1 MLGRLGRLRNWAP
14 LIFLILRL
22 NECIEM
28 ELNAWGQDPEKKKGV
43 EKVLANLDGIG
54 WDRKKKRAVTLG
66 WNFTP
71 MDTRSLACSV
81 S

>member
-1 MLGRLGRLRNWAP
+1 
-14 LIFLILRL
+14 
-22 NECIEM
+22 M